1 MPGGD
6 GTMQSDSDDDEGG
19 GSSVIRTKIYPN
31 GSTGPFIVF
40 FRPKSKPLNLINIT
54 RDLTRRFSGVSEI
67 KRVHANKIRVVVNNI
82 IHANEIVTCE
92 LFTLEYRVY
101 IPSRIVECDGV
112 VTEEGLTLDEL
123 YECRGYF
130 KNPAVSPV
138 KIIEVKQLF
147 SSSKQDGKPVYTPSN
162 SFRLTFEG
170 SALPNY
176 IEIDKARLPVRLFV
190 PKVMNCEKCK
200 QLGHT
205 SAYCCNK
212 VRCIKCG
219 EEHED
224 NSCTQVATK
233 CLYCDEDALHN
244 LSDCPTYKLRQEKLK
259 LSLKQRSNRTFA
271 EMLKQATESINSH
284 NIFDVLSSDET
295 VSDSVNA
302 STSSAGPSNPR
313 KRINASPL
321 LPRKE
326 IKLSPQK
333 EQQKNPKN
341 LKQTPPG
348 PSPPGFPP
356 LPKPKPPRITPSPNQ
371 PTQGLI
377 GFSVLINQ
385 ILDAFQVS
393 DGVRTVVI
401 TLLPVVR
408 TFLIKFSKQWPLIS
422 TIISF
427 DG

>member
-1 MPGGD
+1 MSDDEEDGEGGD
-6 GTMQSDSDDDEGG
+6 T
-19 GSSVIRTKIYPN
+19 SSVLRTKIYPN
-31 GSTGPFIVF
+31 GATGPFVVF

-123 YECRGYF
+123 YDCRGYF
-130 KNPAVSPV
+130 NNRAVKPV

-147 SSSKQDGKPVYTPSN
+147 SSSTQSGQTVYTPSN

-170 SALPNY
+170 SALPKY

-205 SAYCCNK
+205 TAYCCNK

-219 EEHED
+219 QEHED
-224 NSCTQVATK
+224 SSCIQVATK
-233 CLYCDEDALHN
+233 CLYCNEEALHK
-244 LSDCPTYKLRQEKLK
+244 LSDCPTYKQRQEKLK

-271 EMLKQATESINSH
+271 EMLKQTSETFNSE
-284 NIFDVLSSDET
+284 NIYDALSSDET
-295 VSDSVNA
+295 VADSTNA
-302 STSSAGPSNPR
+302 STSWAGTSR
-313 KRINASPL
+313 KRNNASPVVQ
-321 LPRKE
+321 RKV
-326 IKLSPQK
+326 IKLSSEK
-333 EQQKNPKN
+333 ENPKDPKTPKPN
-341 LKQTPPG
+341 PPG
-348 PSPPGFPP
+348 PTPPFPP
-356 LPKPKPPRITPSPNQ
+356 LPRPRPPKVIPKQ

-377 GFSVLINQ
+377 GFSELINQ

-393 DGVRTVVI
+393 NGVRAVVI
-401 TLLPVVR
+401 TLLPIVR
-408 TFLIKFSKQWPLIS
+408 TFLIKISEQWPLLS
-422 TIISF
+422 SIISF
-427 DG
+427 NG

>member
-1 MPGGD
+1 ML
-6 GTMQSDSDDDEGG
+6 SDDEDPVEDEGG
-19 GSSVIRTKIYPN
+19 GTSSVIRTKIYPN

-40 FRPKSKPLNLINIT
+40 FRPKTKPLNLINIT

-92 LFTLEYRVY
+92 LFTLEYKVY

-112 VTEEGLTLDEL
+112 VTEEGLSIDEL

-130 KNPAVSPV
+130 KNSALNPV

-147 SSSKQDGKPVYTPSN
+147 SSSTQDGKTVYTPSN

-170 SALPNY
+170 SALPKY

-205 SAYCCNK
+205 TAYCCNK

-224 NSCTQVATK
+224 SSCTQIATK
-233 CLYCDEDALHN
+233 CLYCGEDALHK
-244 LSDCPTYKLRQEKLK
+244 LFDCPTYKQRQEKLK

-271 EMLKQATESINSH
+271 EMLKHASQPFNSE
-284 NIFDVLSSDET
+284 NIYDVLPSDEM
-295 VSDSVNA
+295 VADSSYA
-302 STSSAGPSNPR
+302 STSSTGTSNPR
-313 KRINASPL
+313 KRINSSPV

-326 IKLSPQK
+326 IKLSLQK
-333 EQQKNPKN
+333 EDKKNSK
-341 LKQTPPG
+341 KSKSTAPG
-348 PSPPGFPP
+348 PNPPGFPP
-356 LPKPKPPRITPSPNQ
+356 LPKSKPLEVTPTLNQ

-377 GFSVLINQ
+377 GFSVLVNQ
-385 ILDAFQVS
+385 ILDIFQAS
-393 DGVRTVVI
+393 NAVRTVI
-401 TLLPVVR
+401 STLLPIVQ
-408 TFLIKFSKQWPLIS
+408 TCLIKLSQQWPLIS